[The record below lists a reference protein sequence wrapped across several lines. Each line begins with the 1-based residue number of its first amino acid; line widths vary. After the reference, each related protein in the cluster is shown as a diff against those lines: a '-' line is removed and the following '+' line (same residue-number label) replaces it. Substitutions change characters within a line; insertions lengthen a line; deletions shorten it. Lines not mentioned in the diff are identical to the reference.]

1 MADIILRSAKGS
13 NLTPNEVDSNFK
25 NLNDTL
31 MALQLTA
38 GAGTVTSVA
47 VNNLLGGVF
56 NIDITGVSTI
66 NPTIRFRVTG
76 SSGYVKSNGTAL
88 STSAT
93 VPFSDVTGTV
103 PVTQGGTGLT
113 AIGSDNTFLSV
124 EGTSLIYRGLTSPD
138 NSINLSFGTSSLDV
152 SVNQAVLDITAM
164 AGTLPVNRGGTG
176 WTTPQAA
183 INNLTQVSSAGVGQ
197 VLYKDIGGN
206 VSWITPSAGTGTV
219 TSVSLSTTGISS
231 VFSTSVTNGTT
242 TPLISISVTGSAGY
256 LKSDGSTLSVSATVA
271 ATDISGA
278 VAIANGGTG
287 QTTRQAAINAL
298 TDVSL
303 ASTNSLLTKN
313 SSGDAAWTLTPVVSD
328 ISITSQRIISTTTT
342 LLTTDYFIGIDSRT
356 AFSVYLPS
364 TTNLPAGKRIIIKD
378 VYGTANSNHCTIFAS
393 ALGNPPAAIDG
404 TLLGNV
410 ILNQRYG
417 EVEFILLIE
426 SGVKNWYIKNKYL
439 LT

>member
-124 EGTSLIYRGLTSPD
+124 EGSSLIYRSLTSPD
-138 NSINLSFGTSSLDV
+138 SSINLSFGPTTLDV

-176 WTTPQAA
+176 AITAQAA
-183 INNLTQVSSAGVGQ
+183 INTLTAVSSATTGQ
-197 VLYKDIGGN
+197 VLQKDGGGN
-206 VSWITPSAGTGTV
+206 VSWVTPSAGTGTV
-219 TSVSLSTTGISS
+219 TSVSLSTAGISS

-242 TPLISISVTGSAGY
+242 TPLISISVIGSTGY
-256 LKSDGSTLSVSATVA
+256 LKSNGSTLSVSATVA
-271 ATDISGA
+271 ASDLSGA
-278 VAIANGGTG
+278 VPIANGGTG
-287 QTTRQAAINAL
+287 QTTRQAAIDAL
-298 TDVSL
+298 TD
-303 ASTNSLLTKN
+303 AAGGSTNNVLIRN
-313 SSGDAAWTLTPVVSD
+313 GSSNAAWSSSLVLSGMRISNQRFVNNSVTLSP
-328 ISITSQRIISTTTT
+328 
-342 LLTTDYFIGIDSRT
+342 TDYFVLVDTRGGGVIIT
-356 AFSVYLPS
+356 LPNPGSS
-364 TTNLPAGKRIIIKD
+364 TSPLEAGKTFIIKD
-378 VYGTANSNHCTIFAS
+378 QYGIFNSYTCIVSGLPTS
-393 ALGNPPAAIDG
+393 IDG
-404 TLLGNV
+404 SSSFTMNTSYQCL
-410 ILNQRYG
+410 
-417 EVEFILLIE
+417 EVVLVNDGGTKTWAIK
-426 SGVKNWYIKNKYL
+426 SNYKN
-439 LT
+439 T

>member
-124 EGTSLIYRGLTSPD
+124 EGSSLIYRGLTSPD
-138 NSINLSFGTSSLDV
+138 GSINLSFGTSSLDV
-152 SVNQAVLDITAM
+152 SVNQAYLDITAM

-176 WTTPQAA
+176 AITAQAA
-183 INNLTQVSSAGVGQ
+183 INTLTAVSSATTGQ
-197 VLYKDIGGN
+197 ILQKDGGGN
-206 VSWITPSAGTGTV
+206 VSWVTPSAGTGTV
-219 TSVSLSTTGISS
+219 TNVSLSTTGISS
-231 VFSTSVTNGTT
+231 VLSTSVTNPTT
-242 TPLISISVTGSAGY
+242 TPVISISVTGYAGY
-256 LKSDGSTLSVSATVA
+256 VKSNGSALSVSATVA
-271 ATDISGA
+271 TSDLSGT

-287 QTTRQAAINAL
+287 QTTRQDAINAL
-298 TDVSL
+298 TD
-303 ASTNSLLTKN
+303 AAGGSTNNVLVRN
-313 SSGDAAWTLTPVVSD
+313 SSSNAAWSSSLVLSDMRISNQRFVNNSVTLSP
-328 ISITSQRIISTTTT
+328 
-342 LLTTDYFIGIDSRT
+342 TDYFVLVDTRGGGVIIT
-356 AFSVYLPS
+356 LPNPGSS
-364 TTNLPAGKRIIIKD
+364 TSPLEAGKTFIIKD
-378 VYGTANSNHCTIFAS
+378 QYGLFNSYTCIVSGLPT
-393 ALGNPPAAIDG
+393 GIDG
-404 TLLGNV
+404 SSSFTMNTSYQCL
-410 ILNQRYG
+410 
-417 EVEFILLIE
+417 EVVLVNDGGTKTWAIK
-426 SGVKNWYIKNKYL
+426 SNYKN
-439 LT
+439 T